1 MSDVMA
7 IEANHCAAIH
17 SPLQVVLTKG
27 EGIYVYDQ
35 HGKCYLDMA
44 TGVSVL
50 NFGHCHP
57 RIIEALVKQ
66 ANTLTATSR
75 HFYHDKFAAF
85 LQKACEV
92 TGYDKAVCMNSGA
105 EAVETAIKIARKWG
119 YQSKQVEENA
129 AEIIVCDGNFH
140 GRTITTISM
149 SSEPKYKDKFGPLTP
164 GFKLIPYNDAQALEQ
179 AITANTVA
187 FLVEPIQGESGVKIP
202 DANYLKKC
210 EQICHQHHLLLICD
224 EIHAGLGR
232 TGKVLACEHNDV
244 KPDLVLLGKSLGGG
258 ILPVSLVLGKA
269 EIMDVFQLGDHGS
282 TFGGNPMASAVGLA
296 ALNVLIDEQLPQR
309 AAENGDY
316 FINKL
321 REINSPL
328 VKEIRGKGLFIG
340 IEINTAL
347 MSSREICLKLLEC
360 GLLGINT
367 RNTTV
372 RLLPPLIINKLQI
385 DAAVKII
392 ENVLLIASTIPPMAG
407 I

>member
-1 MSDVMA
+1 MSDIIA
-7 IEANHCAAIH
+7 IEAIHCAPIH
-17 SPLQVVLTKG
+17 KPLQVVLSKG
-27 EGIYVYDQ
+27 EGVYVYDQ
-35 HGKCYLDMA
+35 QGKRYLDMA

-57 RIIEALVKQ
+57 RIIDALVKQ

-75 HFYHDKFAAF
+75 HFYHDKLAAF
-85 LQKACEV
+85 LQKACEI

-119 YQSKQVEENA
+119 YQHKQIAENK

-164 GFKLIPYNDAQALEQ
+164 GFKLIPYNDLPALEN

-202 DANYLKKC
+202 DADYLKKC
-210 EQICHQHHLLLICD
+210 EQLCHQHNVLLICD

-232 TGKVLACEHNDV
+232 AGKVLACEHDHV

-282 TFGGNPMASAVGLA
+282 TYGGNPVAAAVGLA
-296 ALNVLIDEQLPQR
+296 ALDVLMDEQLALR
-309 AAENGDY
+309 ALENGAY
-316 FINKL
+316 FIDELKK
-321 REINSPL
+321 IHSPL
-328 VKEIRGKGLFIG
+328 LKEIRGKGLFIG
-340 IEINTAL
+340 IEINTSL
-347 MSSREICLKLLEC
+347 ISSREVCLKLLTA
-360 GLLGINT
+360 GLLSINT
-367 RNTTV
+367 RNTTL

-385 DAAVKII
+385 DEAVDII
-392 ENVLLIASTIPPMAG
+392 RQTLQLVYF
-407 I
+407 